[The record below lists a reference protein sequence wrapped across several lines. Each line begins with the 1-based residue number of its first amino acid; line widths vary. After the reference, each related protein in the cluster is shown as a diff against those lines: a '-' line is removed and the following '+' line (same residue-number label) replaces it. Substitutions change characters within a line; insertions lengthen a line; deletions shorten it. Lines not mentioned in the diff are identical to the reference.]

1 MKIPDDKVELRTL
14 FISSLTDIKT
24 GHAGRTVVTSR
35 CLEKGAPH
43 EQMEHAAESG
53 QCRKGSMQDQIF
65 WEVLELIL
73 PMHYAAILALFDHP

>member
-35 CLEKGAPH
+35 CLEKEAPH

-53 QCRKGSMQDQIF
+53 QYRKGSMQDQIF

-73 PMHYAAILALFDHP
+73 PMRYAAILALFDHP